1 MYAKALIAVVVTFAS
16 TAAHANTIDAGK
28 LQFLGTNSQ
37 GVSAF
42 KVTLNTTGI
51 TSSPLILE
59 NLTLTE
65 NGRAESTGMITSPIA
80 VLFLGGAG
88 FTLPPCPC
96 TSLKM
101 LLSFP
106 TTSKFF
112 TFPLANGTLFTTNAK
127 PAFVL
132 LPLHGQKFLSAGE
145 TEIIALTSVPE
156 PSSFALLGSGLLI
169 MMASHRF
176 WTQLTLSKQG

>member
-1 MYAKALIAVVVTFAS
+1 
-16 TAAHANTIDAGK
+16 
-28 LQFLGTNSQ
+28 
-37 GVSAF
+37 
-42 KVTLNTTGI
+42 
-51 TSSPLILE
+51 
-59 NLTLTE
+59 
-65 NGRAESTGMITSPIA
+65 
-80 VLFLGGAG
+80 
-88 FTLPPCPC
+88 
-96 TSLKM
+96 M

-127 PAFVL
+127 PTFVL

>member
-1 MYAKALIAVVVTFAS
+1 MYAKALIAVVVAFAS
-16 TAAHANTIDAGK
+16 TAAHANTIDIGN

-65 NGRAESTGMITSPIA
+65 NGRAASTGMITSPIA

-127 PAFVL
+127 PTFVL
-132 LPLHGQKFLSAGE
+132 LPVPGQKFLSAGE

-169 MMASHRF
+169 LMASHRI
-176 WTQLTLSKQG
+176 WAQLTPSKQA